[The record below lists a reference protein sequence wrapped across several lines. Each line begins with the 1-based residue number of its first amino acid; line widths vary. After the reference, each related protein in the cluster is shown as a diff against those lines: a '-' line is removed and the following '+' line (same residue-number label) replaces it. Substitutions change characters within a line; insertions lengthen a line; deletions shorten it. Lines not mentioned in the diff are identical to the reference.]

1 MHTILEVIVKI
12 GIHIIITESGQ
23 TISVFQ
29 NFIKLPGF
37 SIDPLKDLFFIFHL
51 LFRGQINRIIIYR
64 VIGHEADA

>member
-1 MHTILEVIVKI
+1 MRSEKEVYDIVLNFAKTDKRIRMVILEVIVKI

-37 SIDPLKDLFFIFHL
+37 VH
-51 LFRGQINRIIIYR
+51 
-64 VIGHEADA
+64 